1 MFKRWHLASLLLLS
15 CQVALADVIDG
26 EELIDPTRPLFIST
40 ISSLGGDID
49 VSGIIANVIP
59 SSWDVSFIRASGSS
73 PMAVVNN
80 ERVTIGDTVGG
91 AEVIEIDRNSV
102 TLLINEEER
111 RISIYDTAFK
121 RQAQN

>member
-1 MFKRWHLASLLLLS
+1 MFKRWYIASLLLVG
-15 CQVALADVIDG
+15 CQVAVADVIDG
-26 EELIDPTRPLFIST
+26 EELIDPTRPLFFST
-40 ISSLGGDID
+40 TSSLGSDVD
-49 VSGIIANVIP
+49 VSGFISNVIP
-59 SSWDVSFIRASGSS
+59 SSWDVSFVRASGSS
-73 PMAVVNN
+73 PMAIVNN

-102 TLLINEEER
+102 TLLINDEER